1 MNHEVIKEIV
11 SRALQEDL
19 GTGDITTD
27 SIVPAGELARGLLYS
42 KSSGVLA
49 GVEVARLVFQQLSP
63 QVTFV
68 ALKNDGQPIR
78 SGDLIAEV
86 FGSAGVILSGERVA
100 LNFLQRLS
108 GIASQTQRYVERV
121 KDYKAKIVDTR
132 KTTPGLR
139 VLEKYAVRMGG
150 GSNHRFG
157 LYDAVLIKDN
167 HIKVAGSIQ
176 AAVKRVR
183 RQIPHT
189 IKIEV
194 EVEDL
199 AQLQEALEAKVEIVL
214 LDNMAPALLRQA
226 VEVTGGR
233 ALLEASGGITEENVA
248 EVAATGVDL
257 ISVGALTHSV
267 KALDISLDIGEIKG
281 AQRSLAGNR
290 ETG

>member
-1 MNHEVIKEIV
+1 MNDEVIKEIV

-49 GVEVARLVFQQLSP
+49 GVEVARLVFQHLNP

-86 FGSAGVILSGERVA
+86 FGPAGVILSGERVA

-108 GIASQTQRYVERV
+108 GIASQTRRYVERV

-139 VLEKYAVRMGG
+139 VLEKYAIRMGG

-189 IKIEV
+189 MKIEV

-199 AQLQEALEAKVEIVL
+199 AQLQEALEAKVDIVL

-226 VEVTGGR
+226 VELTGGR

-281 AQRSLAGNR
+281 AQ
-290 ETG
+290 